1 MEYKPQKN
9 RSMSLSIWLTL
20 NTLSKSLKKKKKN
33 LQTWSYKLQALLCH
47 LGEIKSHVKQ
57 NALSFQRWYA
67 RTWRSEKVIYA
78 IYLILKAIFNKFR
91 Y

>member
-20 NTLSKSLKKKKKN
+20 NTLSKSLKKKK

-67 RTWRSEKVIYA
+67 HTWRSEKVIYA
-78 IYLILKAIFNKFR
+78 IYLILKAIFNKFH